1 MAGVTTVAR
10 VTISRQLEGAPG
22 VSPAVYRIDVDPG
35 AWMLGSDGVP
45 PKGLFP
51 KLKVYRT
58 QGTET
63 EDVTGCWAGSMSDY
77 KLKVIADG
85 NEVALR
91 SGYVIPT
98 TDIKLNGYRSIRIEF
113 YSGCSTASIGGGNE
127 KLEASFDCSISE
139 QGLPGEDGL
148 PGAVR
153 APLRITNWAND
164 LIGMEFYTGDNTDD
178 LYTDIVYEVSGTDI
192 LWYQC
197 IQNCTKAA
205 GDTPSNKK
213 LNQKNC
219 FRSASPYH
227 FIATDIL
234 LAQQIIVKNLIA
246 EGVVAGIPKKQ
257 RIEIQPESM
266 DMKIYD
272 MSGRQRVRFSGETK
286 TVESVV
292 PASESWSGGIPGQ
305 TFSLRAATSDND
317 SGWKDAGQITMS
329 NGGATKVS
337 CQLDVEANKGHM
349 SQTGSGVTALY
360 HLKYAI
366 ATAEV
371 RVVSGDEVLDESS
384 ISIQSPFPDA
394 DLSQKADSRN
404 VTLNVNVPS
413 NAANKTLKFQYRL
426 SIKYTTT
433 NPNGDNASVEAMAKI
448 SNVSYGTAGADY
460 NNAEYFANGWIL
472 SSASNDYV
480 LTIWDAVNGTNFIAE
495 NKHGY
500 GLKITK
506 DGIFGRK
513 AGDTT
518 WKSIQLG
525 N

>member
-1 MAGVTTVAR
+1 MATTVAR

-45 PKGLFP
+45 PKGLSP

-63 EDVTGCWAGSMSDY
+63 EDVTGCWAVTLSDY

-98 TDIKLNGYRSIRIEF
+98 TDNKLNGYKSIRIEF
-113 YSGCSTASIGGGNE
+113 YSGCSTASIGGSNE

-139 QGLPGEDGL
+139 QGLPGDPGL
-148 PGAVR
+148 PGPVR

-164 LIGMEFYTGDNTDD
+164 PIGMEFYTGDNPDD
-178 LYTDIVYEVSGTDI
+178 LYTDIIYEVSETNI

-205 GDTPSNKK
+205 GDTPTDKL
-213 LNQKNC
+213 LNQQKC
-219 FRSASPYH
+219 FRSAERH
-227 FIATDIL
+227 DFIATDIF
-234 LAQQIIVKNLIA
+234 LAQQAIIKNLIA
-246 EGVVAGIPKKQ
+246 EGVVAGIPHGQ
-257 RIEIQPESM
+257 RIEIQPDSM

-272 MSGRQRVRFSGETK
+272 SSGRQRVRFSGEIK

-292 PASESWSGGIPGQ
+292 PTSESWSDGIPGQ
-305 TFSLRAATSDND
+305 TKSIAAAISDID
-317 SGWKDAGQITMS
+317 SGWLDAGKITMS

-337 CQLDVEANKGHM
+337 CQLDVVANKGHM
-349 SQTGSGVTALY
+349 SQTGSGTTALY